1 MTRTRTQKPQRNSWR
16 LAITVTLAYASIAAL
31 WILLSDRFIYWA
43 FKDPAAQLLA
53 QTLKGWVFVAVT
65 AALLFVLF
73 KRFAQPDRLE
83 RSSASSSKHR
93 SLFPI
98 LLSIVLALAITALVT
113 LAIWTSLRDEKAK
126 ASAQLLAIS
135 ESKAREIWYWHQ
147 ERLSDAA
154 WISQAQYLRSQ
165 WLQWREE
172 QSPSSRRQLQQLISS
187 YTKTASAF
195 ARLELVDGRGR
206 SIFDT
211 LLPDQA
217 PFRPNEAPA
226 IDATL
231 NVAVQS
237 AIQFKQPQRLGPWL
251 DAHGEMR
258 MAFIAPIATETATP
272 AAMVLHVDPPK
283 YLHPAL
289 MEWPLPQETA
299 ETFLFTELGGQ
310 VLFLSDLRYE
320 HDAALRKSLPLDGP
334 QITARALRGD
344 VQVGQLIEG
353 VDYREVPCFAVVQRI
368 GNTEW
373 WLMAKQDR
381 TELLHNALERSSWVV
396 MAGVLALFAIG
407 GSLYLYDERQRRLRS
422 QSDLEELKRVEKAL
436 SDSEAKYRLLAEN
449 SSDVVWLVDVQEDRF
464 LYVSPSIFGL
474 LGYTPEEVY
483 EMKVAS
489 LLPEAAREN
498 FLARMRDRTT
508 AFLAGDESLRN
519 TVIELPHLHK
529 DGHIVMSEVTSTLIV
544 DADGQVRR
552 SQGTTRD
559 ITQRKHYQ
567 AELVRLSQA
576 VEQSPASVVITDLDA
591 KIEYVNHAFERISG
605 YTSAEVLGKNPRM
618 LHSGN
623 TPSEVFA
630 SMWFTLNSGQ
640 SWHGEVINRHKS
652 GVDYVQSMTLA
663 PLRNVDGQITHYLAV
678 QMDVTAQKD
687 AESRAHQLAWFNPL
701 SGLPNRNRMLLDI
714 KDALSDHARNGSRFA
729 LLLLNLDRFQ
739 TINDALGH
747 ATGDE
752 LLLQVSMRLSDLMG
766 SDHKLA
772 HLSADEFAILMHA
785 SDGDAE
791 AVSSRALRLAQALHE
806 MFDTPFRRD
815 GGEALNISCCI
826 GVALIPQGDAD
837 TPSEVLRR
845 GDTALH
851 RAKDMGMRKTSMFD
865 DSMEQLISR
874 RFQIETDLRR
884 GLEQN
889 ELRLYLQP
897 QVNAQGQIVG
907 AEALLRWQHP
917 EHGLMPPGTFI
928 PIAEESD
935 LINDIGDWVLQA
947 VCKELGT
954 LRREDLRLPIA
965 VNVSPRQFH
974 QADFVQSV
982 QSVLQ
987 AHGAAAED
995 LVIEITE
1002 SIVMD
1007 HMDTVVQKMSHLTSM
1022 GVHFSLDDFGT
1033 GYSSLAYLK
1042 RLPIH
1047 ELKIDRSFVQD
1058 APDDPNDAALVE
1070 AILSVAMHLRLKVVA
1085 EGVETREQADFL
1097 SARGPVI
1104 QQGYL
1109 HGRPEPA
1116 IGLLQRWRAQQAR
1129 R

>member
-1 MTRTRTQKPQRNSWR
+1 MTRTRAQNTQRTSWR
-16 LAITVTLAYASIAAL
+16 FALTMTLAYACIAVL
-31 WILLSDRFIYWA
+31 WILLSDQIIQWL
-43 FKDPAAQLLA
+43 FKDPSSVLLA
-53 QTLKGWVFVAVT
+53 HVLKSWVFVAATAVLIFILFRRVAPINRAEKREST
-65 AALLFVLF
+65 PKRAAL
-73 KRFAQPDRLE
+73 
-83 RSSASSSKHR
+83 
-93 SLFPI
+93 FPV
-98 LLSIVLALAITALVT
+98 LLSIALALAITALVT
-113 LAIWTSLRDEKAK
+113 LSIWTSLREEKSK

-154 WISQAQYLRSQ
+154 WMSQAGYLRDL
-165 WLQWREE
+165 WLQWQERP
-172 QSPSSRRQLQQLISS
+172 SPAARRQLQQLIVS

-195 ARLELVDGRGR
+195 ARLELVDAKGR
-206 SIFDT
+206 SIFDS
-211 LLPDQA
+211 LLPD
-217 PFRPNEAPA
+217 RPPYRPSEAPS

-231 NVAVQS
+231 NAAVQD
-237 AIQFKQPQRLGPWL
+237 ALHFKQPQRLGPWL
-251 DAHGEMR
+251 DAQGEMR
-258 MAFIAPIATETATP
+258 MAFISPVATDTATP

-289 MEWPLPQETA
+289 LEWPLPQETA
-299 ETFLFTELGGQ
+299 ETFLFTELGGD

-334 QITARALRGD
+334 QIAARALRGD
-344 VQVGQLIEG
+344 VQAGQLIEG
-353 VDYREVPCFAVVQRI
+353 VDYRNVPCFAVVQRI

-381 TELLHNALERSSWVV
+381 TELLHNALERSSWMV
-396 MAGVLALFAIG
+396 MAGVLALFAVG
-407 GSLYLYDERQRRLRS
+407 GALYLYDERQRRLRS
-422 QSDLEELKRVEKAL
+422 QNDLDELRRIEKSL
-436 SDSEAKYRLLAEN
+436 SESEALYRLLADN
-449 SSDVVWLVDVQEDRF
+449 SSDVVWLMDIEHNAF
-464 LYVSPSIFGL
+464 LYISPSVEKL
-474 LGYTPEEVY
+474 LGYAPEELTQLPLTSIIPPENLALAAERFHRRVAAFALDKESARIQTY
-483 EMKVAS
+483 EATYV
-489 LLPEAAREN
+489 
-498 FLARMRDRTT
+498 
-508 AFLAGDESLRN
+508 
-519 TVIELPHLHK
+519 HK
-529 DGHIVMSEVTSTLIV
+529 DGHRLIAEVVSTLV
-544 DADGQVRR
+544 EDDEGKVTRMQSV
-552 SQGTTRD
+552 SRD
-559 ITQRKHYQ
+559 ITQRKHDQ
-567 AELVRLSQA
+567 AELMRLSQA

-591 KIEYVNHAFERISG
+591 NIEYVNLTFERISG
-605 YTSAEVLGKNPRM
+605 YTSAEVVGKNPRM
-618 LHSGN
+618 LRSGQ
-623 TPSEVFA
+623 TPPEVFA

-640 SWHGEVINRHKS
+640 PWHGEVINRHKS
-652 GVDYVQSMTLA
+652 GRDYVQNMTLA
-663 PLRNVDGQITHYLAV
+663 PLRDVDGQITHYLAV
-678 QMDVTAQKD
+678 QLDVTAQKD
-687 AESRAHQLAWFNPL
+687 AEERAHQLAWFHPL

-714 KDALSDHARNGSRFA
+714 KDAFTDNTRNGTRYA

-739 TINDALGH
+739 NINDALGH
-747 ATGDE
+747 AAGDE
-752 LLLQVSMRLSDLMG
+752 LLLQVSMRLSDLM
-766 SDHKLA
+766 STDHRLA

-785 SDGDAE
+785 DDGDAE
-791 AVSSRALRLAQALHE
+791 TFGTRSLRLAQSLHE
-806 MFDTPFRRD
+806 AFDTPFRRE
-815 GGEALNISCCI
+815 GGETLSISCCI
-826 GVALIPQGDAD
+826 GIALITQGTVDA
-837 TPSEVLRR
+837 PGEVLRR
-845 GDTALH
+845 ADTALH
-851 RAKDMGMRKTSMFD
+851 RAKDVGARQTSMFD
-865 DSMEQLISR
+865 VSMEQLISR

-884 GLEQN
+884 GLAQN

-897 QVNAQGQIVG
+897 QVNTQGQMVG

-917 EHGLMPPGTFI
+917 EHGLMPPGSFI

-935 LINDIGDWVLQA
+935 LITEVGDWVLQA
-947 VCKELGT
+947 VCKELGA
-954 LRREDLRLPIA
+954 LRQEGLRLPLA

-982 QSVLQ
+982 QNILHTHNAS
-987 AHGAAAED
+987 AED

-1007 HMDTVVQKMSHLTSM
+1007 QMETVVQKMSHLTSL
-1022 GVHFSLDDFGT
+1022 GVRFALDDFGT

-1116 IGLLQRWRAQQAR
+1116 AGLLQRWRAQQAR